1 MNKSPESTN
10 TNTNIITRM
19 NDFVSDQDN
28 NQKINVTISV
38 ALELYRVLVSSLL
51 ILFVPQDC
59 DGHLCSLTENM
70 ETTSQTYTTGLFFN
84 FFTMFV
90 FLVMYSLEIKR
101 ENRLISYLEVN
112 KSKATDNNS
121 VCEVLKK
128 LPLEKKNSILFLD
141 TYYQKAAYVA
151 MVSFII
157 NSIISGIIVYQYSL
171 GNQTTT
177 TIITNILFMVTK
189 LSDVFQTVNTEKN
202 IFYSAYLKGKIQYN
216 DVDPDKMLLDVDQLS
231 LSIHVKN
238 VQVQVQDQ
246 NVEYRNP
253 NSFGNDLP
261 FSLSFNKEEYEEYYV
276 GKDIEEVDENVDNEN
291 GDNEY
296 EEDVEEFYDVDGEED
311 EYVKYIVK

>member
-10 TNTNIITRM
+10 TNTNIISRM

-171 GNQTTT
+171 GNQTTS

-216 DVDPDKMLLDVDQLS
+216 DVDPDKMLLYVDELG

-246 NVEYRNP
+246 NVEYRNS

-276 GKDIEEVDENVDNEN
+276 GKDIEEVEEN

-296 EEDVEEFYDVDGEED
+296 EEDIEDYGEED
-311 EYVKYIVK
+311 EYEKYIVK